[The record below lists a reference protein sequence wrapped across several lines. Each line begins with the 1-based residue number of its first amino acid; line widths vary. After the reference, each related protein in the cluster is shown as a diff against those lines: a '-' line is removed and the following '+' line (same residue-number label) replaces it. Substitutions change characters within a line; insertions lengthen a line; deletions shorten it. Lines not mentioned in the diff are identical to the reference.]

1 MTGAI
6 KAQGTVYEGLMPS
19 AADIS
24 DKDLA
29 DAINHVAR
37 KLNAAETPSDFK
49 PFTAA
54 EFKAARGAGLTPQ
67 DVFHEREQLIAALG
81 AIKP

>member
-6 KAQGTVYEGLMPS
+6 RAQGTVYEGLMPS

-24 DKDLA
+24 DKDLG

-54 EFKAARGAGLTPQ
+54 EFKAARGANLTPQ
-67 DVFHEREQLIAALG
+67 DVFREREKLLEVIG
-81 AIKP
+81 ATKP

>member
-1 MTGAI
+1 MTGPI
-6 KAQGTVYEGLMPS
+6 TSHGMTYEGLMPS
-19 AADIS
+19 AADIG

-29 DAINHVAR
+29 DAINHVVR
-37 KLNAAETPSDFK
+37 KLNAREAPGDFK

-67 DVFHEREQLIAALG
+67 EVFGEREKLIAAIG
-81 AIKP
+81 ATQK

>member
-1 MTGAI
+1 MTGTITAR
-6 KAQGTVYEGLMPS
+6 GMTYEGLMPS

-29 DAINHVAR
+29 DAINHVVQ
-37 KLNAAETPSDFK
+37 KLNVAETPHDFK
-49 PFTAA
+49 PFKAA

-67 DVFHEREQLIAALG
+67 DVFQEREKLLATIG
-81 AIKP
+81 TTKP

>member
-1 MTGAI
+1 
-6 KAQGTVYEGLMPS
+6 MPS

-24 DKDLA
+24 NRDLA
-29 DAINHVAR
+29 DAINHVIR
-37 KLNAAETPSDFK
+37 KLNAGEAPNDFK
-49 PFTAA
+49 PFNAA

-67 DVFHEREQLIAALG
+67 EVFHEREKLIAALG

>member
-1 MTGAI
+1 M
-6 KAQGTVYEGLMPS
+6 YEGLMPS

-29 DAINHVAR
+29 DAINHVVR
-37 KLNAAETPSDFK
+37 KLNAGETPGDFK
-49 PFTAA
+49 PFTSA
-54 EFKAARGAGLTPQ
+54 EFKAARGARLTPQ
-67 DVFHEREQLIAALG
+67 EVFHEREKLIAAIG